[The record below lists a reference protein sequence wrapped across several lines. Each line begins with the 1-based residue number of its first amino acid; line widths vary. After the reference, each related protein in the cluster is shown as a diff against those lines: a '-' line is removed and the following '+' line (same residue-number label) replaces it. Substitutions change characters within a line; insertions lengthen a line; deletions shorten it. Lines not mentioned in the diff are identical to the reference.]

1 MMLNIAVFYSCL
13 ATGFGSYF
21 LWKPDCRQLGLQSCV
36 ITSNCTDN
44 LEVVSRRDTP
54 TPPGWGP
61 SKVGIAQDH
70 HVDVPILNVTL
81 ILSSDASIL
90 EVRGTRLRVVDRQTN
105 GSLCLQLSYR
115 LHRQLNDSNHWTF
128 SFPGLVVE
136 AAHTYLMSAFHL
148 PLPDVGEYAVTT
160 QVTIPG
166 CGHHI
171 IRNSQMCL
179 ENGSLWD
186 PRITTGLS
194 MARNQILSVVVAFE
208 ADRHSSIYQVS
219 VQNHR
224 LHLSEN
230 VSKEKTTSLNVTF
243 CLDMSQLLKCEL
255 LITIKP
261 FFTQCMKEG
270 CRPEHMSV
278 DYCSHFPTRSPMIK
292 GAVVLIFVA
301 VCFTLLWTASHKAD
315 PSLPPPTTDPPPQ
328 HFQVRERKKV
338 LILYSLDHPLYKNI
352 ILKFAAFLKAQC
364 GTEVIL
370 DLLDSANLATLGT
383 VQWLEWQRERME
395 NSSDQ
400 ILLLCS
406 KGVQAKWRAMCGGQ
420 GGPVLLREDLLSP
433 WGDTLTPA
441 LGLVVPGLLRR
452 ASFNK
457 YAVAYFDGIGS
468 PEDVP
473 RPFNVTLRYNLM
485 GQFEEL
491 FFRILDAE
499 KQGPG
504 RLRRIP
510 GLAEGDYHLFPAGRA
525 LMEACE
531 RFREYQR
538 KNPRWFE
545 EQLVEDF
552 DINC

>member
-1 MMLNIAVFYSCL
+1 MFA
-13 ATGFGSYF
+13 
-21 LWKPDCRQLGLQSCV
+21 
-36 ITSNCTDN
+36 
-44 LEVVSRRDTP
+44 
-54 TPPGWGP
+54 
-61 SKVGIAQDH
+61 
-70 HVDVPILNVTL
+70 
-81 ILSSDASIL
+81 
-90 EVRGTRLRVVDRQTN
+90 
-105 GSLCLQLSYR
+105 YR
-115 LHRQLNDSNHWTF
+115 LDRQLNDSGHWTF

-136 AAHTYLMSAFHL
+136 AAHTYLMSAFNL

-166 CGHHI
+166 CAHRSV
-171 IRNSQMCL
+171 RNSQMCL

-186 PRITTGLS
+186 PRSTTRLS
-194 MARNQILSVVVAFE
+194 VARHQTLSVVVAFE
-208 ADRHSSIYQVS
+208 ADRHSSVYQVS
-219 VQNHR
+219 VQNRGVHFA
-224 LHLSEN
+224 EN
-230 VSKEKTTSLNVTF
+230 VSKENTTSLSVTF
-243 CLDMSQLLKCEL
+243 CLDVSQLLKCQL

-261 FFTQCMKEG
+261 FFPKCMNEG
-270 CRPEHMSV
+270 CRTEQMSV
-278 DYCSHFPTRSPMIK
+278 DYCTHFPTRTPMIK
-292 GAVVLIFVA
+292 GVVVLIFVA
-301 VCFTLLWTASHKAD
+301 VCFSLLWTASHKGG
-315 PSLPPPTTDPPPQ
+315 PSLPSPTAEPPPQ
-328 HFQVRERKKV
+328 RFQVPERKKV

-352 ILKFAAFLKAQC
+352 VLKFAAFLTAQC

-370 DLLDSANLATLGT
+370 DLLDSTHLATLGT
-383 VQWLEWQRERME
+383 VQWLDWQRERME

-406 KGVQAKWRAMCGGQ
+406 KGVQAKWRAMCGGGQ
-420 GGPVLLREDLLSP
+420 GGRVLLREDLRSP

-452 ASFNK
+452 ASFDK

-468 PEDVP
+468 AEDVP

-485 GQFEEL
+485 RQFEEL

-510 GLAEGDYHLFPAGRA
+510 GLAEGDYHLLPAGRA

-552 DINC
+552 DIQNVN